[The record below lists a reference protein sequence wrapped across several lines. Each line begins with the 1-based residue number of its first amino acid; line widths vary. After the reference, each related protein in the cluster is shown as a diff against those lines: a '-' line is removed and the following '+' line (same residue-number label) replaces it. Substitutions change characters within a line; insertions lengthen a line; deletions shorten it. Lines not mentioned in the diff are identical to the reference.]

1 LKLINNHYTI
11 DHSISRKAIGVSYKE
26 RNILLYDKMADI
38 GYDGVST
45 IQMSKQ
51 LLQDIYSFRCAY
63 IVIPRTEFNISIEEE
78 FDNLTAVN
86 KALKQATKGYI
97 NLGQTGTIKKTS
109 LYLFE
114 RLSAHIPNPEH
125 ISQIE
130 MTWIENSTLGAIIF
144 SEEYEGEAWKYDVK
158 SMYPS
163 IMCSKLLVPM
173 KKGEF
178 RKFTPDEFN
187 SLKFYPNGIYR
198 TVVKASTDI
207 KTNRLFRFNRLNYY
221 TQISLTHALA
231 LGFTIEIIIDDQP
244 NCLLYSRDKCL
255 RCDEI
260 FSKFVAYMFDLK
272 DKKVPMSKLILNM
285 LWGALTESDLK
296 KITVDNTL
304 DEEFIIDD
312 NMTIVQIQPS
322 FLNNSTFIKYAHN
335 DTYYKSNFARLKPFL
350 LSKARSNICNIMLP
364 YKDSVVK
371 CHTDSMLVA
380 KIPKDIKIGLKLG
393 DLAYE
398 GYYKHCIVKNNAKE
412 IGELQ
417 LQ

>member
-1 LKLINNHYTI
+1 
-11 DHSISRKAIGVSYKE
+11 
-26 RNILLYDKMADI
+26 
-38 GYDGVST
+38 
-45 IQMSKQ
+45 MSKR
-51 LLQDIYSFRCAY
+51 LLQDIYKFRCAY
-63 IVIPRTEFNISIEEE
+63 IVIPRTEFNIPIEEE

-109 LYLFE
+109 LYLFK

-178 RKFTPDEFN
+178 QKFTLDEFN

-207 KTNRLFRFNRLNYY
+207 KTNRLFRFNKLNYY
-221 TQISLTHALA
+221 TQISLSHAIA
-231 LGFTIEIIIDDQP
+231 LGLTIEIIIDDQP

-296 KITVDNTL
+296 KVTIDNTL
-304 DEEFIIDD
+304 VEEFIIDD

-322 FLNNSTFIKYAHN
+322 FLNNSTFIK
-335 DTYYKSNFARLKPFL
+335 
-350 LSKARSNICNIMLP
+350 
-364 YKDSVVK
+364 
-371 CHTDSMLVA
+371 
-380 KIPKDIKIGLKLG
+380 
-393 DLAYE
+393 
-398 GYYKHCIVKNNAKE
+398 
-412 IGELQ
+412 
-417 LQ
+417 